1 VRELGFES
9 SAGTSEAI
17 FQSPEEQMIDI
28 ARDPKTT
35 PVIVSAVRTPIG
47 RFLGSLAT
55 LSAPELGAAAIREAV
70 KRAGIDAADVAEV
83 IMGNVVQGGVGQAP
97 ARQATIK
104 SGLPNTVSA
113 LTINK
118 VCGSGLK
125 AVMLAAQSI
134 RAGDSQVVIAGGQE
148 SMSNAPFYVYGYR
161 NGVKFG
167 DQTMVDGLIRDGLWC
182 SFCEVHMGGHA
193 EYTAKKAGITREM
206 ADQFSVQSHQKAVA
220 AAAAGKFKEE
230 IVPVEI
236 AGRKG
241 TTVVDADEGP
251 RADSSMESLGKLKPA
266 FTKDA
271 PADVTD
277 PVVTA
282 GNASSMNDGASAVV
296 VVSEEYARTH
306 GLTILARIAAYSTGA
321 VEPKELFFAPI
332 EAVKKLM
339 KKQGSNISDYD
350 LIEANE
356 AFAVQALADGAGLG
370 WDWDRVN
377 VNGGAVALGHPIGAS
392 GARVLTTLLHAMK
405 DRDAETG
412 LATLCLGG
420 GDAVALSVE
429 RV

>member
-1 VRELGFES
+1 M
-9 SAGTSEAI
+9 I
-17 FQSPEEQMIDI
+17 QMSN
-28 ARDPKTT
+28 DPRTT

-47 RFLGSLAT
+47 KFLGALAP
-55 LSAPELGAAAIREAV
+55 LSAPELGAIAIREAV
-70 KRAGIDAADVAEV
+70 ARSGVDANDVAEV

-104 SGLPNTVSA
+104 AGLPAMVSA

-148 SMSNAPFYVYGYR
+148 SMSNAPFYLYGHR
-161 NGVKFG
+161 GGVKFG
-167 DQTMVDGLIRDGLWC
+167 DQTLVDGLIRDGLWC

-193 EYTAKKAGITREM
+193 EYTARKAGVTRAM
-206 ADQFSVQSHQKAVA
+206 ADEFSVASHRKAVA
-220 AAAAGKFKEE
+220 AMEAGKFREE

-241 TTVVDADEGP
+241 PTVVDTDEGP
-251 RADSSMESLGKLKPA
+251 RADSSMESLGRLKPA
-266 FTKDA
+266 FAKDA
-271 PADVTD
+271 PEDVTD

-296 VVSEEYARTH
+296 VVSEEYARAN
-306 GLTILARIAAYSTGA
+306 GLEIMARINAYSTGA
-321 VEPKELFFAPI
+321 VEPRELFFAPI

-339 KKQGSNISDYD
+339 KKSGTQIADYD

-405 DRDAETG
+405 DRDAQTG